1 MIILFPK
8 AQRTAAGTASRKS
21 HPPVDPTEQPPLRAT
36 LLTLKLW
43 LDRSIIILFH
53 MSSPTGC
60 QTGLTQC
67 VYRSTQR
74 KGIMAHKTARLYMKQ
89 MYPPHYILH
98 RHYPAG
104 FLFEATINDTQ
115 ANEVSPV
122 AGSYKRTNPIPWA
135 NHRKTQFLSRI
146 STYPL
151 MRLYNTAISNLPHI
165 DFKRMYS
172 LRQFVSK
179 PAL

>member
-1 MIILFPK
+1 
-8 AQRTAAGTASRKS
+8 
-21 HPPVDPTEQPPLRAT
+21 
-36 LLTLKLW
+36 
-43 LDRSIIILFH
+43 

-151 MRLYNTAISNLPHI
+151 MRLKQENNIPAPCAVIILS
-165 DFKRMYS
+165 
-172 LRQFVSK
+172 VSTE
-179 PAL
+179 AEDIHNIEEEDI